1 MRASMLCWPQDWV
14 SYYGGFDADRML
26 DSPTGGIVMDL
37 RNGMRCL
44 LCAALVAGTAGTA
57 PAQSGYPNR
66 PVRVIVPSSAGGGTD
81 IVARIIAPRLSERL
95 GQQVVIDN
103 RPGAGTMIG
112 IELAAKSPPDGYT
125 LLMGLSTLAINSALY
140 KKVPY
145 DTMRDFAPIT
155 QAVSSPSIIVV
166 HPSVPVKTVKELIAF
181 ARARPGQLNYASA
194 GTGTY
199 PQMTME
205 LFLSMASLK
214 MVHIPYKGTGPA
226 MIDMLAG
233 HVATMAA
240 TILTGMPHIRS
251 GRLRG
256 LGITSSARNAVVPE
270 IPTVA
275 EAGLPGYESVQW
287 YGVLAP
293 AKTPKEIVARLHSEV
308 TRVLQLPEIKER
320 LAGDGADPVGNTPE
334 EFARFIQSE
343 LTKWAKV
350 ARDAGI
356 KPE

>member
-1 MRASMLCWPQDWV
+1 MR
-14 SYYGGFDADRML
+14 
-26 DSPTGGIVMDL
+26 PTNVA
-37 RNGMRCL
+37 RFA
-44 LCAALVAGTAGTA
+44 CAALAAAAAGAA
-57 PAQSGYPNR
+57 FAQAGYPGK
-66 PVRVIVPSSAGGGTD
+66 PVRMVVPSSAGGGTD
-81 IVARIIAPRLSERL
+81 IVARIIAPELSKRL

-112 IELAAKSPPDGYT
+112 IEVAAKSPADGYT

-145 DTMRDFAPIT
+145 DPQRDFAPIT
-155 QAVSSPSIIVV
+155 QAVSSASIIVV

-181 ARARPGQLNYASA
+181 ARARQGQLNYASA

-199 PQMTME
+199 PHMTME
-205 LFLSMASLK
+205 LFLSMAKLK
-214 MVHIPYKGTGPA
+214 MVHIPYKGTAPA

-233 HVATMAA
+233 QVATMAA
-240 TILTGMPHIRS
+240 TILTGMPQIRA
-251 GRLRG
+251 GRLRP
-256 LGITSSARNAVVPE
+256 LGITSAARSPIVPD

-275 EAGLPGYESVQW
+275 EAGLPGFESVQW

-293 AKTPKEIVARLHSEV
+293 ARTPEEIITRLHGEV
-308 TRVLQLPEIKER
+308 TRVLQQPEIKAR
-320 LAGDGADPVGNTPE
+320 LAGDGADTVGSSPE
-334 EFARFIQSE
+334 EFARYIQSE

-356 KPE
+356 QPE